1 MLAYKIL
8 HRSCGIEILE
18 KLKKQ
23 FKNRQQL
30 NQYKADLST
39 YPKSFL
45 VEEII
50 LEKDLKNYRVLN
62 PDKL

>member
-1 MLAYKIL
+1 MLAYKVL
-8 HRSCGIEILE
+8 HRSSGVEILE

-30 NQYKADLST
+30 VQYKAASNP